1 MLWFKSAVFRCQ
13 ISSQCKMQSR
23 KLTPTI
29 LIMHYLWC
37 FSTILFNIHDAGTFI
52 IHNVFVLCSMFMM
65 MIEIGA
71 VVLHVRYWVSACAV
85 TWNLDTASWSVAQQQ
100 YSVLFNFQE
109 NLNKQDLEMQDW
121 LRFDLYVKMEKR
133 LVVRSNGEAL
143 QRFRDLELMQT
154 SFISYKN
161 RVSMML
167 FKLIA
172 KLI

>member
-1 MLWFKSAVFRCQ
+1 MISNNISVLKHNIAGQMLWFKSAVFRCQ

-65 MIEIGA
+65 MIGDRCCGEILSERMRSYLEFGYSQ
-71 VVLHVRYWVSACAV
+71 LISC
-85 TWNLDTASWSVAQQQ
+85 TTTI

-109 NLNKQDLEMQDW
+109 NLNKQDLDW
-121 LRFDLYVKMEKR
+121 NWFCM
-133 LVVRSNGEAL
+133 
-143 QRFRDLELMQT
+143 
-154 SFISYKN
+154 
-161 RVSMML
+161 
-167 FKLIA
+167 
-172 KLI
+172 